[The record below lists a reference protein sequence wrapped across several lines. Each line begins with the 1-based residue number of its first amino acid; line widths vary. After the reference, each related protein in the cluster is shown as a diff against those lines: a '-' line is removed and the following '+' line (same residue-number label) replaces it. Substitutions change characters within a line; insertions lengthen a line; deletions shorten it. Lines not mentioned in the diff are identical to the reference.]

1 MNMNEKTFEEMIGK
15 ALSMGAF
22 RANIIGAE
30 QVVTDTAFREICAS
44 NGCGIYGKCWMCP
57 PDIGEIRELMATL
70 RTYSHALVYQK
81 VYPLED
87 SFDVE
92 GMQTA
97 KKDFTK
103 LIQSV
108 KKAYPDPSML
118 HLGVGGCGICE
129 TCSKRENKPCRFSDL
144 AVPAL
149 EGYGVNVSKLAEA
162 AGMKYINGQNTVTYF
177 GAVFFRA

>member
-87 SFDVE
+87 SFDIE

-129 TCSKRENKPCRFSDL
+129 TCSKRENKPCRFPDL